1 MAKKRST
8 VRRGK
13 KRSTAKGRRATPRTT
28 RSKTT
33 KPKARRAKTRSR
45 TASAA
50 ISATA
55 KGVSRM
61 VGDAAGAVAARLP
74 WAIGSEDAIKLL
86 ETDHRRLEDLLKT
99 GEETTARA
107 VKARTEILKTITTE
121 LTAHELIE
129 ERVLYP
135 ALKSHAEAKEIV
147 LEGYQEH
154 HVADVVL
161 KELHGLRP
169 SDERWGAKF
178 KVFKENI
185 EHHIE
190 EEEGEMFKKAREIFD
205 REALTSLGERM
216 QARKQQSAA

>member
-8 VRRGK
+8 VRRAK
-13 KRSTAKGRRATPRTT
+13 KRSTATGRRATPRTT
-28 RSKTT
+28 RPKTT

-74 WAIGSEDAIKLL
+74 WGIGNEDAIKLL

-121 LTAHELIE
+121 LTAH
-129 ERVLYP
+129 
-135 ALKSHAEAKEIV
+135 
-147 LEGYQEH
+147 
-154 HVADVVL
+154 
-161 KELHGLRP
+161 
-169 SDERWGAKF
+169 
-178 KVFKENI
+178 
-185 EHHIE
+185 
-190 EEEGEMFKKAREIFD
+190 
-205 REALTSLGERM
+205 
-216 QARKQQSAA
+216 